1 MTAST
6 PSEARPSNAFSAMDS
21 FQTLESFDEHEHEH
35 EQVDAFASISP
46 PGDFQATGPGAGEK
60 REQQQQQ
67 QQQPFDPQKE
77 YRDLLDV
84 VAAQGMPEARRA
96 GLAVPNGADLDPYQ
110 QLMQRERRVLDTVD
124 RVVNDDIERRSSK
137 TGLLGMSIAELCYRT
152 VSAVRGLFDD
162 LVDAASAHSPADL
175 VAALTNPHRMPFLG
189 VALVAVAL
197 LLAAMQML

>member
-1 MTAST
+1 MTQ
-6 PSEARPSNAFSAMDS
+6 SEARPSNAFSAIDS
-21 FQTLESFDEHEHEH
+21 FQTLESFDEREREP
-35 EQVDAFASISP
+35 EPERVDAFASISP
-46 PGDFQATGPGAGEK
+46 PGDFQATGSGAGE
-60 REQQQQQ
+60 RL

-84 VAAQGMPEARRA
+84 VAAQGSDKRRA
-96 GLAVPNGADLDPYQ
+96 AGGLAVPNGADLDPYQ

-124 RVVNDDIERRSSK
+124 RVVNDDIDRRSSK

-162 LVDAASAHSPADL
+162 LVDAASARSPADL

-189 VALVAVAL
+189 VALVAIAL